1 MAASS
6 RHSKKGARE
15 AEPGTPPAPATPE
28 HAHAVHASS
37 IDFTANKTA
46 TVLKLAIPTVF
57 AMLLQSSVNLV
68 DDVFFRHLPNQLEAS
83 NAQAALQPSL
93 IIVWLF
99 GGSLGA
105 ISVGTQAITAR
116 RFAEGKR
123 LAAGAVLAN
132 TVWFTLIGGLLTSL
146 AAVFLI
152 PIILRRLIDAE
163 DVRAIAISYSHWRLF
178 AFVSMSM
185 TQALKGFF
193 DGIGK
198 TTFHFVA
205 SLIMNALNIVLCWV
219 FIFGHLG
226 MPAMGPTGA
235 GMSAFLATWIGLA
248 VMFVY
253 AFLYRHDFE
262 PARWS
267 NVSRSLTWDMVK
279 LSAPAAL
286 ATIVMMFGFAL
297 FTKIVNVLD
306 KGAAEAVNGAATTN
320 IIQIMML
327 TFTACI
333 AFGTSTATLVSQSLG
348 RQKPDEASR
357 YGWASVRVGLI
368 VFGAIG
374 LLEGGVFRHQVIDL
388 IAATPGV
395 HQAMNRPMM
404 LVGVV
409 TPLISVALILS
420 EALFGAGSTKFV
432 AAAQLVLVFGIL
444 VPGAWLLGLKLNAGL
459 DGIWYT
465 ACLYAVLAASTMA
478 LKFRA
483 GGWKTIRI

>member
-1 MAASS
+1 MAAPSEQP
-6 RHSKKGARE
+6 H
-15 AEPGTPPAPATPE
+15 T
-28 HAHAVHASS
+28 VHPSS
-37 IDFTANKTA
+37 IDFGANKTA

-146 AAVFLI
+146 AALFLI
-152 PIILRRLIDAE
+152 PIILRKLIDAE
-163 DVRAIAISYSHWRLF
+163 DVRAIAVSYSHWRLF

-205 SLIMNALNIVLCWV
+205 SFIMNALNILFCWM
-219 FIFGHLG
+219 FIFGHMG
-226 MPAMGPTGA
+226 APAMGPTGA
-235 GMSAFLATWIGLA
+235 GFSAFLATWIGLG
-248 VMFVY
+248 VMLLY

-262 PARWS
+262 PGRWS
-267 NVSRSLTWDMVK
+267 NISRSLTWDMVK

-348 RQKPDEASR
+348 RKKPEDAAS
-357 YGWASVRVGLI
+357 YGWTSVRVGLI

-374 LLEGGVFRHQVIDL
+374 LFEGLVFREQVIS
-388 IAATPGV
+388 IFAATPGV
-395 HQAMNRPMM
+395 KEAMHQPMM
-404 LVGVV
+404 LVGIV
-409 TPLISVALILS
+409 TPLISIALILS

-432 AAAQLVLVFGIL
+432 ALAQFLLVFGLL
-444 VPGAWLLGLKLNAGL
+444 VPGAWLIGLKLHAGL
-459 DGIWYT
+459 
-465 ACLYAVLAASTMA
+465 
-478 LKFRA
+478 
-483 GGWKTIRI
+483 

>member
-1 MAASS
+1 ME
-6 RHSKKGARE
+6 GATT
-15 AEPGTPPAPATPE
+15 GT
-28 HAHAVHASS
+28 V
-37 IDFTANKTA
+37 DFAANKTS
-46 TVLKLAIPTVF
+46 TILKLAIPTVF
-57 AMLLQSSVNLV
+57 AMLMQSSVNVV
-68 DDVFFRHLPNQLEAS
+68 DDVFFRHLPDQLVAS
-83 NAQAALQPSL
+83 NAQSALQPSL

-116 RFAEGKR
+116 RYAEGKFN
-123 LAAGAVLAN
+123 AAGAVLAN
-132 TVWFTLIGGLLTSL
+132 AIWFTLVGGIFTSI
-146 AAVFLI
+146 AAFFLI
-152 PIILRRLIDAE
+152 PIILDRLIPSPE
-163 DVRAIAISYSHWRLF
+163 VRAIAVSYSHWRLF

-185 TQALKGFF
+185 TQAVKGFF
-193 DGIGK
+193 DGIGR
-198 TTFHFVA
+198 TTYHFVA
-205 SLIMNALNIVLCWV
+205 SLIMNLANIVLCWV

-444 VPGAWLLGLKLNAGL
+444 VPGAWLLGLKLNTGL

-483 GGWKTIRI
+483 GGWKSIRI

>member
-1 MAASS
+1 MAAPSEQ
-6 RHSKKGARE
+6 SKSDVSGGLSEPAR
-15 AEPGTPPAPATPE
+15 TPAPAPS
-28 HAHAVHASS
+28 HAVHPST
-37 IDFTANKTA
+37 IDFAANKTA

-99 GGSLGA
+99 GGTLGA

-116 RFAEGKR
+116 RFAEGNR
-123 LAAGAVLAN
+123 HAAGAVLAN
-132 TVWFTLIGGLLTSL
+132 TVWFTLIGGVVTSL
-146 AAVFLI
+146 ISAFLI
-152 PIILRRLIDAE
+152 PIILRKLIDAE
-163 DVRAIAISYSHWRLF
+163 DVRAIAISYTHWRLF

-205 SLIMNALNIVLCWV
+205 SLIMNAMNVLFCWV

-235 GMSAFLATWIGLA
+235 GMSAFLATWIGLG
-248 VMFVY
+248 VMLLY

-267 NVSRSLTWDMVK
+267 NISRRLTWDMVK

-286 ATIVMMFGFAL
+286 ATMVMMFGFAL
-297 FTKIVNVLD
+297 FTKIVNKLD
-306 KGAAEAVNGAATTN
+306 KGAAEAINGAATTN

-327 TFTACI
+327 TFVACI

-348 RQKPDEASR
+348 RKKPDEAAR
-357 YGWASVRVGLI
+357 YGWTSVRVGLV

-374 LLEGGVFRHQVIDL
+374 LLEGGIFRHQVIDL
-388 IAATPGV
+388 IAATSGV
-395 HQAMNRPMM
+395 HNAMNLPMI
-404 LVGVV
+404 LVGFV

-432 AAAQLVLVFGIL
+432 AAAQLVLVFGLL
-444 VPGAWLLGLKLNAGL
+444 VPGAWVLGLKLGLGL

-465 ACLYAVLAASTMA
+465 ACAYAVMAASTMA

-483 GGWKTIRI
+483 GGWKHIRI